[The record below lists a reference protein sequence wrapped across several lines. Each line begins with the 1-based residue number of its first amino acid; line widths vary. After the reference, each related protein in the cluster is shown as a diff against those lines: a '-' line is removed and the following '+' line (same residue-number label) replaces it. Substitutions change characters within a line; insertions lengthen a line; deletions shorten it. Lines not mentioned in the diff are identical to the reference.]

1 MGYTIKQDIVVPNG
15 YVYNVSNLQP
25 GFHQIHMHSTGNPT
39 ASVQNERDYLA
50 GHYNAANYTH
60 LVGIANGAVDI
71 RQVMNTNGGAWD
83 VGGDWNWET
92 YAAIEFS
99 EGSIQSQ
106 SDFNKAYPA
115 YIWLARYLAKQAG
128 ITYTIDNLN
137 TIGIKSHNYA
147 SATGHGSD
155 HVDPIPFLAKWGVSR
170 DKFNRDLVNGVGND
184 TIVAPVVTPTSNT
197 NTSSTS
203 KPATSSSAIQQFKN
217 VGNHFTNTKTFKVD
231 KIAKV
236 NGIWQMINYNLAGGK
251 DADWTNNGIPLDI
264 VDNVTRGMSPTQ
276 VGDVMKFSSGYDK
289 GTIDKYDTAT
299 NGVGIV
305 FGKYGII
312 WFNAGAFIK
321 L

>member
-1 MGYTIKQDIVVPNG
+1 MTYIIKQDIVVPNR
-15 YVYNVSNLQP
+15 YVYNTSQLQP
-25 GFHQIHMHSTGNPT
+25 GFHQIHLHSTGNPNS
-39 ASVQNERDYLA
+39 SVQNERDYLA
-50 GHYNAANYTH
+50 GHYNTANYTH
-60 LVGIANGAVDI
+60 LVGITNGQVDI

-92 YAAIEFS
+92 WGAIEFV
-99 EGSIQSQ
+99 EGSIKSQ
-106 SDFNKAYPA
+106 ADFNKAYPA

-128 ITYTIDNLN
+128 IPYTIDTPN
-137 TIGIKSHNYA
+137 ISGIKTHNYA

-155 HVDPIPFLAKWGVSR
+155 HVDPIQFLANWGVSR
-170 DKFNRDLVNGVGND
+170 DKLNHDIVYGVGND
-184 TIVAPVVTPTSNT
+184 SSPIVAASQPVPQ
-197 NTSSTS
+197 S
-203 KPATSSSAIQQFKN
+203 KPAPNQPVSSAIQQFKN
-217 VGNHFTNTKTFKVD
+217 AGNHFTNTKTFKVD

-251 DADWTNNGIPLDI
+251 DANWTNNGIPLDI
-264 VDNVTRGMSPTQ
+264 ADNLTRGMSPTQ
-276 VGDVMKFSSGYDK
+276 VGDVMKFSRGYDN

-312 WFNAGAFIK
+312 WFNADAFIK

>member
-1 MGYTIKQDIVVPNG
+1 MGYTIKSDIVVPNG
-15 YVYNVSNLQP
+15 YVYRQSALQP
-25 GFHQIHMHSTGNPT
+25 GFHQIHTHSTGNPT

-60 LVGIANGAVDI
+60 LVGITNGAVDI

-92 YAAIEFS
+92 YAAIEFA
-99 EGSIQSQ
+99 EGSIKSQ
-106 SDFNKAYPA
+106 ADFNKAYPA

-170 DKFNRDLVNGVGND
+170 DKFNRDLVNGVGDD
-184 TIVAPVVTPTSNT
+184 TPVAPQTVTPTAPIN
-197 NTSSTS
+197 NQ
-203 KPATSSSAIQQFKN
+203 PASSSIQAFQN

-231 KIAKV
+231 KIAQV
-236 NGIWQMINYNLAGGK
+236 NGIWQMINYALAGGT
-251 DADWTNNGIPLDI
+251 DANWTNNGIPLDI
-264 VDNVTRGMSPTQ
+264 VDNLTRGMSPTQ
-276 VGDVMKFSSGYDK
+276 LGDVMRFSAGYDN

-312 WFNAGAFIK
+312 WFNADAFIK

>member
-1 MGYTIKQDIVVPNG
+1 MGYTIKEDIVVPSG
-15 YVYNVSNLQP
+15 YVYNVSALQP
-25 GFHQIHMHSTGNPT
+25 GFHQIHMHSTGNEK

-50 GHYNAANYTH
+50 GHYNLANYNY
-60 LVGIANGAVDI
+60 LVGITNGQVDI
-71 RQVMNTNGGAWD
+71 RHVMNDNGGAWD

-99 EGSIQSQ
+99 EGSIKSQ
-106 SDFNKAYPA
+106 ADFNKAYPA
-115 YIWLARYLAKQAG
+115 YIWLARYLAKKAG

-184 TIVAPVVTPTSNT
+184 TIVAPQTVTPTAPIN
-197 NTSSTS
+197 NR
-203 KPATSSSAIQQFKN
+203 PASSSIQAFQN

-251 DADWTNNGIPLDI
+251 DANWTNNGIPLDI

-276 VGDVMKFSSGYDK
+276 VGDVMKFSRGYDN

-312 WFNAGAFIK
+312 WFNADAFIK

>member
-15 YVYNVSNLQP
+15 YVYNVSALQP

-184 TIVAPVVTPTSNT
+184 TIVAPTSNT

-276 VGDVMKFSSGYDK
+276 VGDVMKFSAGYDN

-312 WFNAGAFIK
+312 WFNADAFIK

>member
-1 MGYTIKQDIVVPNG
+1 MGYTIKSDIVVPNG
-15 YVYNVSNLQP
+15 YVYRQSALQP

-60 LVGIANGAVDI
+60 LVGITNGAVDI

-92 YAAIEFS
+92 YAAIEFA
-99 EGSIQSQ
+99 EGSIKSQ
-106 SDFNKAYPA
+106 ADFNKAYPA

-128 ITYTIDNLN
+128 IKYTIDNIN

-184 TIVAPVVTPTSNT
+184 TIVAPVVTPTSNIST
-197 NTSSTS
+197 TS
-203 KPATSSSAIQQFKN
+203 KPATNSSAIQQFKN
-217 VGNHFTNTKTFKVD
+217 AGNHFTNTKTFKVD

-236 NGIWQMINYNLAGGK
+236 NGIWQMINYVLAGGT
-251 DADWTNNGIPLDI
+251 DANWTNNGIPLDI
-264 VDNVTRGMSPTQ
+264 VDNLTRGMAPTQ
-276 VGDVMKFSSGYDK
+276 VGDLMQFSRGYDN

-312 WFNAGAFIK
+312 WFNADAFIK

>member
-1 MGYTIKQDIVVPNG
+1 MGYTIKSDIVVPNG
-15 YVYNVSNLQP
+15 YVYQQSALQP

-60 LVGIANGAVDI
+60 LVGITNGNVDI

-99 EGSIQSQ
+99 EGSIKSQ
-106 SDFNKAYPA
+106 ADFNKAYPA

-137 TIGIKSHNYA
+137 TIGIRSHNYA

-170 DKFNRDLVNGVGND
+170 DKFNRDLVNGVGDD
-184 TIVAPVVTPTSNT
+184 TPVAPQPVTP
-197 NTSSTS
+197 S
-203 KPATSSSAIQQFKN
+203 KPANNQPVSSSIQAFKN
-217 VGNHFTNTKTFKVD
+217 AGNHFTNTKTFKVNALKD
-231 KIAKV
+231 V
-236 NGIWQMINYNLAGGK
+236 NGGYQMINYNLAGGK

-264 VDNVTRGMSPTQ
+264 VDNLTRGMSPTQ
-276 VGDVMKFSSGYDK
+276 VGDVMRFSRGYDN
-289 GTIDKYDTAT
+289 GTIDKYDVST

-312 WFNAGAFIK
+312 WFNADAFIK

>member
-1 MGYTIKQDIVVPNG
+1 MGYTIKSDIVVPNG
-15 YVYNVSNLQP
+15 YVYQQSALQP

-60 LVGIANGAVDI
+60 LVGITNGNVDI

-99 EGSIQSQ
+99 EGSIKSQ
-106 SDFNKAYPA
+106 ADFNKAYPA

-170 DKFNRDLVNGVGND
+170 DKFNRDLVNGVGDD
-184 TIVAPVVTPTSNT
+184 TPVAPQPVTP
-197 NTSSTS
+197 S
-203 KPATSSSAIQQFKN
+203 KPANNQPVSSSIQAFKN
-217 VGNHFTNTKTFKVD
+217 AGNHFTNTKTFKVNALKD
-231 KIAKV
+231 V
-236 NGIWQMINYNLAGGK
+236 NGGYQMINYNLAGGK

-264 VDNVTRGMSPTQ
+264 VDNLTRGMSPTQ
-276 VGDVMKFSSGYDK
+276 VGDVMRFSRGYDN
-289 GTIDKYDTAT
+289 GAIDKYDVST

-312 WFNAGAFIK
+312 WFNADAFIK